1 MPQACRWVS
10 RGAIRWAMSLA
21 LLSAL
26 SLTGCTDYSKLLY
39 TKDDRLDFTAPANRE
54 LVKTPLSV
62 SWTIDDFTVV
72 KPGIAA
78 PADDAGYF
86 AVFVDRAPIEPGHT
100 LDDVA
105 DDDEACERDPK
116 CPDRQYLSDR
126 GVYTTSKTSL
136 VLEQILPLD
145 NEEDIHLHEVTV
157 VLLDSSGRRIGE
169 SAWYRYFKME
179 NGSSE

>member
-10 RGAIRWAMSLA
+10 RGAIRRAMSLA
-21 LLSAL
+21 LLCAL

-39 TKDDRLDFTAPANRE
+39 ANDDRLDFTAPENRE
-54 LVKTPLSV
+54 LVTTPLRV
-62 SWTIDDFTVV
+62 SWTIDEFTVV
-72 KPGIAA
+72 KPGSAE

-86 AVFVDRAPIEPGHT
+86 AVFVDQAPIKPGHT

-105 DDDEACERDPK
+105 DDDEACKRDPK
-116 CPDRQYLSDR
+116 CPDRLYLSDR

-136 VLEQILPLD
+136 VLEQIPPLD
-145 NEEDIHLHEVTV
+145 NKEDIHLHDVTV

-169 SAWYRYFKME
+169 SAWYRNFKME